1 MIDLNHKKIINFNKQ
16 ILEVFMKSLKGKIVF
31 ITGATS
37 GIGKACAYAF
47 AKEGANIIIN
57 ARRLELLNEIAD
69 DIKKK
74 YDVKVYSFKLDVRN
88 RQEVFNSIN
97 SLPEEWKN
105 IDILVNNAGLARGL
119 NKFYEDNPDNW
130 EEMIDTNVKGLLYVT
145 YAILPG
151 MIERKSGHIINIGSI
166 AGHEAY
172 PRGAVYCATKH
183 AVDAITKSLR
193 MDTID
198 KNILVSTIDPG
209 LVETNFSRI
218 RFDGD
223 EEKAKAVYKGLT
235 PLTGEDVADA
245 VIFCATRPP
254 HVNIAQI
261 TLLAAQQATATI
273 VYRKE

>member
-1 MIDLNHKKIINFNKQ
+1 MISLKNKII
-16 ILEVFMKSLKGKIVF
+16 F

-47 AKEGANIIIN
+47 AKEGANVIIS
-57 ARRLELLNEIAD
+57 ARRKELLNEIAD
-69 DIKKK
+69 DIRTNHN
-74 YDVKVYSFKLDVRN
+74 VNVLPLMLDVRN
-88 RQEVFNSIN
+88 RKEVFDTIN
-97 SLPEEWKN
+97 SLTDEWKK
-105 IDILVNNAGLARGL
+105 IDILINNAGLARGL

-130 EEMIDTNVKGLLYVT
+130 EEMIDTNIKGLLYVT

-151 MIERKSGHIINIGSI
+151 MIERGFGHIINIGSI

-172 PRGAVYCATKH
+172 PKGAVYCATKH

-209 LVETNFSRI
+209 LVETNFSKI

-223 EEKAKAVYKGLT
+223 EEKAKAVYKGLI

-261 TLLAAQQATATI
+261 TLLASQQASATI